1 MKWSTDLLDPPTS
14 WEEKAT
20 REGREGSFALLQPT
34 PIHPFFLL
42 KQKQKEYLPFFFF
55 VLLNLGSKEN
65 HHSSQTLKTVSK
77 VLQTQRYSNGHTGKT
92 LREQI
97 GPIQTARAD
106 ITIKRLS
113 GNSVISKGLRDLH
126 EVIKLRA
133 DGQNASVSAQGI
145 KLLESQDPSHNGWA
159 QGSLVCAGAGQWPS
173 HFPKIPVLQ
182 PGPASC

>member
-14 WEEKAT
+14 WEENAT

-34 PIHPFFLL
+34 LIHPFFLS
-42 KQKQKEYLPFFFF
+42 KQKQKEYLPFFF

-65 HHSSQTLKTVSK
+65 HHSSQTLKTISK
-77 VLQTQRYSNGHTGKT
+77 VLQTQRYSNGHIGKT

-106 ITIKRLS
+106 ITIKRLW
-113 GNSVISKGLRDLH
+113 GNPMISKGLRDLC

-133 DGQNASVSAQGI
+133 DGQNASVS
-145 KLLESQDPSHNGWA
+145 
-159 QGSLVCAGAGQWPS
+159 
-173 HFPKIPVLQ
+173 
-182 PGPASC
+182 